1 MQFAFAIILKNAVCF
16 RNHIKN
22 AVCFRRLHFIRKFI
36 INLFCL

>member
-1 MQFAFAIILKNAVCF
+1 MQFAFAIIF
-16 RNHIKN
+16 KN